1 MASLA
6 NLAAKRKVPTGRLG
20 GVASAWNPVKKAAAP
35 KIPTGHLGGVASVW
49 NPQSTSALI
58 PQGPAQVAPALQQLV
73 QAPASAAPQ
82 AAPNGDVSTPGD
94 VDPRDASYGAG
105 LAALLGQVQSQ
116 RQALQ
121 AASETDNQGFNE
133 NLGRIAQNRS
143 ASLDANQTN
152 ANRQGL
158 FYSGI
163 LGKRQ
168 GDTNAQYD
176 DQINQNRSALS
187 GREAQRQAQLQQI
200 GNLTADLNSPYGYSA
215 TGNAGLSF
223 YNLLRDAA
231 DRRVATAAS
240 AAPDDTST
248 PDATPAASMA
258 APGATPP
265 TNHTGPAANLPV
277 YHPGAGIPTGR
288 LGGAASVW
296 NKPKAAK
303 PGPIHGSSK
312 VTLTRKK

>member
-1 MASLA
+1 MS
-6 NLAAKRKVPTGRLG
+6 
-20 GVASAWNPVKKAAAP
+20 
-35 KIPTGHLGGVASVW
+35 
-49 NPQSTSALI
+49 
-58 PQGPAQVAPALQQLV
+58 
-73 QAPASAAPQ
+73 
-82 AAPNGDVSTPGD
+82 PNGNVSTPQD

-133 NLGRIAQNRS
+133 NLGRIAKNR
-143 ASLDANQTN
+143 AVSLDANQTN

-176 DQINQNRSALS
+176 DQINQNRAALS

-200 GNLTADLNSPYGYSA
+200 GDLTADPNSPYGYSA

-231 DRRVATAAS
+231 DRRVATAAT
-240 AAPDDTST
+240 AAPDDT
-248 PDATPAASMA
+248 TPAGSMA
-258 APGATPP
+258 APGSTPP
-265 TNHTGPAANLPV
+265 LNHAGPTAKLPV
-277 YHPGAGIPTGR
+277 RPAPRGR
-288 LGGAASVW
+288 LGGVASVW
-296 NKPKAAK
+296 NKPKTVA
-303 PGPIHGSSK
+303 
-312 VTLTRKK
+312 RKK

>member
-1 MASLA
+1 VATLA

-20 GVASAWNPVKKAAAP
+20 GVASVWNPAKKAVAP

-49 NPQSTSALI
+49 NPQVKSALI
-58 PQGPAQVAPALQQLV
+58 PQGPAQVAPALQSLV
-73 QAPASAAPQ
+73 QPPAAAPAAAPQ
-82 AAPNGDVSTPGD
+82 SAPNGDISTVGD
-94 VDPRDASYGAG
+94 VDPRDATYGAG

-116 RQALQ
+116 RQAVR
-121 AASETDNQGFNE
+121 AASDTDQQGFNE
-133 NLGRIAQNRS
+133 NLGRIASNRS
-143 ASLDANQTN
+143 SSLDANQTN

-176 DQINQNRSALS
+176 DQINQNRTALT

-200 GNLTADLNSPYGYSA
+200 GNLTADAGSPYGYTA
-215 TGNAGLSF
+215 TGGAGLDF

-231 DRRVATAAS
+231 DRRAAAAAA
-240 AAPDDTST
+240 AAPDMSQA
-248 PDATPAASMA
+248 DATPAASMA

-265 TNHTGPAANLPV
+265 ANHTGPTAKLPV
-277 YHPGAGIPTGR
+277 YHATTPT
-288 LGGAASVW
+288 A
-296 NKPKAAK
+296 KPKKVAK
-303 PGPIHGSSK
+303 PAPIHGTGK
-312 VTLTRKK
+312 TVTLTRKK

>member
-20 GVASAWNPVKKAAAP
+20 GVASVWNPAKKAAAP
-35 KIPTGHLGGVASVW
+35 KIPAGHLGGVASVW

-73 QAPASAAPQ
+73 QAPAPAAPQ

-94 VDPRDASYGAG
+94 VDPRDATYGAG
-105 LAALLGQVQSQ
+105 LAGLLGQVQSQ
-116 RQALQ
+116 RRAIQ

-176 DQINQNRSALS
+176 DQINQNRSALNA
-187 GREAQRQAQLQQI
+187 REAARKLQLQQI
-200 GNLTADLNSPYGYSA
+200 GDLTADPNSPYGYSA

-223 YNLLRDAA
+223 YNLLRAAA

-240 AAPDDTST
+240 AAPDDST

-258 APGATPP
+258 APGSTPP
-265 TNHTGPAANLPV
+265 LNHTGPTARLPV
-277 YHPGAGIPTGR
+277 HPAPRGR
-288 LGGAASVW
+288 LGGVASVW
-296 NKPKAAK
+296 NKPKTVA
-303 PGPIHGSSK
+303 
-312 VTLTRKK
+312 RKK

>member
-1 MASLA
+1 
-6 NLAAKRKVPTGRLG
+6 
-20 GVASAWNPVKKAAAP
+20 
-35 KIPTGHLGGVASVW
+35 
-49 NPQSTSALI
+49 
-58 PQGPAQVAPALQQLV
+58 
-73 QAPASAAPQ
+73 
-82 AAPNGDVSTPGD
+82 VSTPQD
-94 VDPRDASYGAG
+94 VDPRDATYGAG

-116 RQALQ
+116 RQAVQ
-121 AASETDNQGFNE
+121 AAGETDQQGFNE
-133 NLGRIAQNRS
+133 NLGRIATNRS

-200 GNLTADLNSPYGYSA
+200 GDLTADANSPYGYSA
-215 TGNAGLSF
+215 TGGAGTSF

-240 AAPDDTST
+240 AAPDMSDPA
-248 PDATPAASMA
+248 PDASMA
-258 APGATPP
+258 APGNTTAPL
-265 TNHTGPAANLPV
+265 NHTGPTARLPV
-277 YHPGAGIPTGR
+277 HSIPRGR
-288 LGGAASVW
+288 LGGVASVW
-296 NKPKAAK
+296 NKPKT
-303 PGPIHGSSK
+303 
-312 VTLTRKK
+312 VTRKK